1 MKYAEQYVV
10 SGIGMARWICVIIV
24 NKTSFYLLTF
34 FPQYRII
41 LSKPAMQMPEQ
52 NDSLR
57 LKCNEIE
64 MVSQER
70 FSKDAWGNIRSSRQ
84 QFLSHQICF
93 MKIGK

>member
-64 MVSQER
+64 MVSRDGSAKMLGEI
-70 FSKDAWGNIRSSRQ
+70 SGAAGNNFCLIRYVS
-84 QFLSHQICF
+84 
-93 MKIGK
+93 